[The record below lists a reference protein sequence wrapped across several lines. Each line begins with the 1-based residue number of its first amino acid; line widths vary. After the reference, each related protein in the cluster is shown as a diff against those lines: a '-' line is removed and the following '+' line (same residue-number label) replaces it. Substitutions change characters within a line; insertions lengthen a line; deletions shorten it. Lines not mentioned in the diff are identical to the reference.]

1 MAVIMGIDPGLG
13 ITGFGIAHSLPNR
26 IELRDY
32 GYLKL
37 PSQAPLAQRIHQFY
51 DFFQLKIQQHQVTD
65 LVIETPFLGRNAQV
79 FLKLGYLRGVL
90 QLLSAQH
97 NLQLYE
103 FPPRQIKLAVTGF
116 GGASKEQVARAVLR
130 LLPGL
135 TVQSKLDVTD
145 ALAITLCGVWR
156 TKSTISYAVS
166 R

>member
-1 MAVIMGIDPGLG
+1 MIVVLGIDPGLG
-13 ITGFGIAHSLPNR
+13 VTGYGVARCGNGR
-26 IELRDY
+26 TELLDY

-37 PSQAPLAQRIHQFY
+37 PATAALNQRIQRFY
-51 DFFQLKIQQHQVTD
+51 DFFQQQIQTHQITD

-97 NLQLYE
+97 NLNLLE

-135 TVQSKLDVTD
+135 VAPAKLDVTD

-156 TKSTISYAVS
+156 TKNRSFSPVL